1 MALSWVTQLES
12 HFTQH
17 KCLFT
22 HPQATQ
28 RLGQHTAE
36 KKQGQCRWHSHYL
49 GCLKHQVLH
58 STAELAFLSAL

>member
-36 KKQGQCRWHSHYL
+36 KKPGQRHWHSHYL
-49 GCLKHQVLH
+49 GYLVHQALH
-58 STAELAFLSAL
+58 STAKLTFFSAL